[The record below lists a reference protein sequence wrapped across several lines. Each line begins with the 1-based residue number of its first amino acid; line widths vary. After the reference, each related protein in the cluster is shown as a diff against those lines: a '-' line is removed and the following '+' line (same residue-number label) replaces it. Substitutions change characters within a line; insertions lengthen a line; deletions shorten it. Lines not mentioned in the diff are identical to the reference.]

1 MLCMLSRRLLLTPA
15 VISLVCV
22 LSPSSGA
29 QEELASQVQQH
40 FRAAQQD
47 QQAGL
52 LDDAAHEYQTI
63 LRLQPGL
70 AEVYANLGLVYY
82 AQAKFDDSAY
92 ALAAAD
98 KLKPRLRGVALWLGI
113 DYVKLNR
120 PVQGA
125 ALLREAIRADPT
137 DKLAQSWLGTALW
150 NAGQPVA
157 ALDQLA
163 KANALFPS
171 DVDIHF
177 VLGEAYRKAADE
189 EVEKVLAAT
198 SGQPLLNQVYG
209 DIYKD
214 EKAWSK
220 AEAHYRLA
228 LEKDPKW
235 KGSHLGLGEVSLY
248 QYKMD
253 DAQKQLLQELD
264 VDPRSAAAYAN
275 LAEVALLKGDTHG
288 AISMLD
294 DALRISPD
302 APSSALGLPSSYTVP
317 RLPLSEDY
325 TDRLR
330 KVHAGLQQIPL
341 SSSRNLALAIVDRW
355 LDLPDFDNDWKSYQA
370 SLRDTPQS
378 GSPYSRALVEFD
390 RQQFGEAEASLRLWL
405 ESHPKDLNARYLL
418 AQTLRDLSLQV
429 SSELLEMAPTSPR
442 AHQLQAEAYENRE
455 EDDKALAEY
464 RIVEQTDPSL
474 SGIHFEIG
482 HLLWKSGDPQ
492 HALEELNKELQLDPE
507 HPEANGEIGTIL
519 VTQHQPDQA
528 IPYLET
534 ALRAKPDLW
543 LIHQQLGKAYLL
555 QKDYPK
561 AEAELKK
568 ALPNDLNG
576 TAHYQLGLVYRVE
589 GKEEAAGDEFEAA
602 RRIKAERLD
611 EATATSSGVPPSE

>member
-1 MLCMLSRRLLLTPA
+1 MLCMLSRRFLLTA
-15 VISLVCV
+15 VVSLACV

-29 QEELASQVQQH
+29 QEEIASQVQQH
-40 FRAAQQD
+40 FRSAQQD
-47 QQAGL
+47 QQEGL
-52 LDDAAHEYQTI
+52 LDDAVHEYQTI

-82 AQAKFDDSAY
+82 AQAKFDDSAH
-92 ALAAAD
+92 ALVTAS
-98 KLKPRLRGVALWLGI
+98 KLKPGLRGVALWLGI

-150 NAGQPVA
+150 NAGQPAA
-157 ALDQLA
+157 ALNQLA
-163 KANALFPS
+163 RANALFPS

-189 EVEKVLAAT
+189 EVENVLATA

-214 EKAWSK
+214 ERAWSK

-228 LEKDPKW
+228 LRKDPKW
-235 KGSHLGLGEVSLY
+235 KGAHLGLGEVYLY
-248 QYKMD
+248 QDKPD
-253 DAQKQLLQELD
+253 DAQKQFHQELD
-264 VDPRSAAAYAN
+264 VDPRSAAAYAS
-275 LAEVALLKGDTHG
+275 LAEIALLKGDTQG

-302 APSSALGLPSSYTVP
+302 AASAALGLPSSYSMLRP
-317 RLPLSEDY
+317 PLSEDHA
-325 TDRLR
+325 DMLR
-330 KVHAGLQQIPL
+330 KVHAGLQQNPI
-341 SSSRNLALAIVDRW
+341 SSSRNLALAIVDRR
-355 LDLPDFDNDWKSYQA
+355 LDLPEVDSDWKSFQQ
-370 SLRDTPQS
+370 SVRDTPES
-378 GSPYSRALVEFD
+378 GSLYSRALVKFD
-390 RQQFGEAEASLRLWL
+390 RQQFREAEASLRLWL
-405 ESHPKDLNARYLL
+405 EANPKDLNARYLL
-418 AQTLRDLSLQV
+418 AETLRGFSLQV

-482 HLLWKSGDPQ
+482 HLLWKSGDPH
-492 HALEELNKELQLDPE
+492 HALEELNKELQLDSE

-528 IPYLET
+528 IPYLQT
-534 ALRAKPDLW
+534 ALRVKPDLW
-543 LIHQQLGKAYLL
+543 LIHQQLGRAYLL

-561 AEAELKK
+561 AEAELRK
-568 ALPNDLNG
+568 ALPNDLDG
-576 TAHYQLGLVYRVE
+576 TAHYQLGLVYRAE
-589 GKEEAAGDEFEAA
+589 SKEEAAGEEFEAA

-611 EATATSSGVPPSE
+611 EATATSSGVSPQ